1 MLAMRSLGLL
11 ASCLVLSSLAM
22 TACAEESSD
31 ADWRKPDP
39 ANLLYMQLA
48 SGTVVIELAPAF
60 APNTIANIKTLVR
73 EKYFDGLAVIR
84 SHDNYV
90 AQWGD
95 PAEVEADVRPIGS
108 AAASI
113 APEFQ
118 RPLEG
123 VALSRIDSRDAYADV
138 VGFADGFPA
147 ASDGKQVWLTH
158 CYGMFAVA
166 RGMEPDSGNGTSLY
180 VVTGHSPRHLD
191 RNLAVVG
198 RVLDGVDKLSSLP
211 RGTNGPL
218 SFYASREE
226 MVPIISIRL
235 GSDVA
240 KENQLNIQIMRTDS
254 NAFTDYVKSRTFRNE
269 DFFVEPSGR
278 IEICNLN
285 PPTRLVE

>member
-1 MLAMRSLGLL
+1 MLTMRSLSLL
-11 ASCLVLSSLAM
+11 ASCLILSSLAI
-22 TACAEESSD
+22 TACAEEPPG
-31 ADWRKPDP
+31 AEWRKPDP
-39 ANLLYMQLA
+39 ANLLYMQLE

-60 APNTIANIKTLVR
+60 APNTVANIKTLVR

-84 SHDNYV
+84 SQDNYV

-95 PAEVEADVRPIGS
+95 PAEDEADVRPIGT
-108 AAASI
+108 AAESI

-158 CYGMFAVA
+158 CYGMLAVA

-226 MVPIISIRL
+226 MAPIISIRL
-235 GSDVA
+235 GRDVA
-240 KENQLNIQIMRTDS
+240 KENQLNIEIMRADS
-254 NAFTDYVKSRTFRNE
+254 NAFADYVKSRTFRNE
-269 DFFVEPSGR
+269 DFFVEPTGR
-278 IEICNLN
+278 IGICNLN

>member
-1 MLAMRSLGLL
+1 MRSLSLL
-11 ASCLVLSSLAM
+11 AACLVLSSLAI
-22 TACAEESSD
+22 TACAEESPD
-31 ADWRKPDP
+31 AEWRKPDP
-39 ANLLYMQLA
+39 ANLLYMQLE

-95 PAEVEADVRPIGS
+95 SGEVEADVRPIGS
-108 AAASI
+108 AAKSI
-113 APEFQ
+113 AAEFQ
-118 RPLEG
+118 RPLKG
-123 VALSRIDSRDAYADV
+123 VALSRIDSRDAYADI
-138 VGFADGFPA
+138 VGFVGGFPA
-147 ASDGKQVWLTH
+147 ASDGEQIWLTH
-158 CYGMFAVA
+158 CYGMIAVA

-198 RVLDGVDKLSSLP
+198 RVLDGGDKLSSLP

-226 MVPIISIRL
+226 MAPIISIRL

-240 KENQLNIQIMRTDS
+240 KENQLNIEIMRTDS
-254 NAFTDYVKSRTFRNE
+254 NAFANYVKSRTFRNE
-269 DFFVEPSGR
+269 EFFVEPTGR

>member
-1 MLAMRSLGLL
+1 MRSLSLL
-11 ASCLVLSSLAM
+11 AACLVLSSLAI
-22 TACAEESSD
+22 TACAEESPD
-31 ADWRKPDP
+31 AEWRKPDP
-39 ANLLYMQLA
+39 ANLLYMQLE

-95 PAEVEADVRPIGS
+95 PGEVEADVRPIGS
-108 AAASI
+108 AAKSI
-113 APEFQ
+113 AAEFQ
-118 RPLEG
+118 RPLKG
-123 VALSRIDSRDAYADV
+123 VALSRIDSRDAYADI
-138 VGFADGFPA
+138 VGFVGGFPA
-147 ASDGKQVWLTH
+147 ASDGEQIWLTH

-226 MVPIISIRL
+226 MAPIISIRL

-240 KENQLNIQIMRTDS
+240 KENQLNIEIMRTDS
-254 NAFTDYVKSRTFRNE
+254 NAFANYVKSRTFRNE
-269 DFFVEPSGR
+269 EFFVEPTGR